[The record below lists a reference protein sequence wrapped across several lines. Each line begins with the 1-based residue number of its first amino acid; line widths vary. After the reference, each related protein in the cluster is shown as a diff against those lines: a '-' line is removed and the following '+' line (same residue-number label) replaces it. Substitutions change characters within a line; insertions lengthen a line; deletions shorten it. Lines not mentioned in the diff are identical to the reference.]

1 MGGCSWRFCGPSSFT
16 QALTP
21 AQVKAF
27 TRHTGAARWAFNH
40 ALGMQVA
47 AHWHWRR
54 EVLVL
59 VDQGVPEAEA
69 RKKIRVPVA
78 GAAAPVVA

>member
-1 MGGCSWRFCGPSSFT
+1 M
-16 QALTP
+16 
-21 AQVKAF
+21 
-27 TRHTGAARWAFNH
+27 
-40 ALGMQVA
+40 A